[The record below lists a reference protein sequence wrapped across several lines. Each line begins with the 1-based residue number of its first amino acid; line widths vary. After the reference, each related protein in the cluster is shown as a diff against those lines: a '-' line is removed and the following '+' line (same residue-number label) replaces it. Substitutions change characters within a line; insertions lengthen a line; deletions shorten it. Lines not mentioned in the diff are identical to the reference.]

1 LKWNSPYTE
10 ECGSPAD
17 DVYWRLTLDFGQ
29 RYAKMAVEWCDHVLK
44 TINQNSESLPKK
56 EQNALK
62 TQGGTKHR
70 TSRGVRKGK
79 KKG

>member
-44 TINQNSESLPKK
+44 TINQNSESLSKN
-56 EQNALK
+56 EQKAVK
-62 TQGGTKHR
+62 TQGG
-70 TSRGVRKGK
+70 SP
-79 KKG
+79 